1 VTSDQTH
8 TEGAAARSAAEAG
21 DLRSLIEGARVVLWD
36 FDGPVCRLFARH
48 SAERVAK
55 GMVDWLAGRGLRGLL
70 SEDESELSN
79 PHAVLRAVASQRP
92 DSGLV
97 IELEARLTE
106 EERRAASTAWPT
118 PYADPLIRTWTKRG
132 RRLAVAT
139 NNSPVAVRTYLK
151 SRGLDAC
158 FTPHVYGRTRDLSL
172 LKPNPYC
179 LNRALDA
186 TGTAPSEAL
195 MIGDS
200 SFDYEAAASAD
211 VPFLGYACTPE
222 KARLL
227 RESGTTVIVDSLE
240 PVLRILR
247 G

>member
-106 EERRAASTAWPT
+106 GNVALPLPPGPRRTPT
-118 PYADPLIRTWTKRG
+118 R
-132 RRLAVAT
+132 
-139 NNSPVAVRTYLK
+139 
-151 SRGLDAC
+151 
-158 FTPHVYGRTRDLSL
+158 
-172 LKPNPYC
+172 
-179 LNRALDA
+179 
-186 TGTAPSEAL
+186 
-195 MIGDS
+195 
-200 SFDYEAAASAD
+200 
-211 VPFLGYACTPE
+211 
-222 KARLL
+222 
-227 RESGTTVIVDSLE
+227 
-240 PVLRILR
+240 
-247 G
+247 